1 MKTHFKKL
9 RNPNYIGSWD
19 LADANGNF
27 QDLTVTIT
35 GAVKELVHD
44 GKGGQEEC
52 SVVQLKGLKP
62 MVANSTNLKMIAKVT
77 GSPYIEDWAGK
88 QIILTVKQVK
98 AFGEIHDA
106 IRVKN
111 EKPVKPA
118 MTASHA
124 NYALVVAAVKSGKT
138 RPEIESKYSV
148 TDAVWQQIVKEAA
161 NG

>member
-19 LADANGNF
+19 LADADGNF
-27 QDLTVTIT
+27 KDLIVTIK
-35 GAVKELVHD
+35 GAKKEMVHD

-52 SVVQLKGLKP
+52 SVIELAGLKP
-62 MVANSTNLKMIAKVT
+62 MVANATNLKMIAKVLK
-77 GSPYIEDWAGK
+77 SPYIEDWTGK

-98 AFGEIHDA
+98 AFGEMHDA

-111 EKPVKPA
+111 EVPQKPTL
-118 MTASHA
+118 TANHQ
-124 NYALVVAAVKSGKT
+124 NYTLVVNAVKGGKT
-138 RPEIESKYSV
+138 RADIETRYLVSDV
-148 TDAVWQQIVKEAA
+148 VWQSIVKEAS

>member
-19 LADANGNF
+19 LADENGNF
-27 QDLTVTIT
+27 KDLTVTIT
-35 GAVKELVHD
+35 GATKEMVHD

-52 SVVQLKGLKP
+52 SVVYLKGLKP
-62 MVANSTNLKMIAKVT
+62 MVANATNLKMIAKVT
-77 GSPYIEDWAGK
+77 KSPYIEDWSGK

-98 AFGEIHDA
+98 AFGEMHDA

-111 EKPVKPA
+111 EVPVKPA
-118 MTASHA
+118 MTSSHA
-124 NYALVVAAVKSGKT
+124 NYALVVSAVKSGKT
-138 RPEIESKYSV
+138 RQDIETKYSV
-148 TDAVWQQIVKEAA
+148 ADAVWQQIVKEAS

>member
-9 RNPNYIGSWD
+9 RNHNYMGSWD
-19 LADANGNF
+19 LADQNGNF

-35 GAVKELVHD
+35 GATKEIVHD

-52 SVVQLKGLKP
+52 SVVHLKGLKP
-62 MVANSTNLKMIAKVT
+62 MVANATNLKMISKLT
-77 GSPYIEDWAGK
+77 GSPYIEDWTGK

-98 AFGEIHDA
+98 AFGEVHDA

-111 EKPVKPA
+111 EVPVKPA
-118 MTASHA
+118 MTSTHA
-124 NYALVVAAVKSGKT
+124 NYSLVVAAVKSGKT

-148 TDAVWQQIVKEAA
+148 ADAVWNDILKEAG

>member
-19 LADANGNF
+19 LADADGNF
-27 QDLTVTIT
+27 KDLTVTIK
-35 GAVKELVHD
+35 GAKKEMVHD

-52 SVVQLKGLKP
+52 SVIELAGLKP
-62 MVANSTNLKMIAKVT
+62 MVANATNLKMIAKVLK
-77 GSPYIEDWAGK
+77 SPYIEDWTGK

-98 AFGEIHDA
+98 AFGEMHDA

-111 EKPVKPA
+111 ELPQKPVLTKDHQ
-118 MTASHA
+118 S
-124 NYALVVAAVKSGKT
+124 YRLVINAVKGGKT
-138 RPEIESKYSV
+138 RNDIETKYSV
-148 TDAVWQQIVKEAA
+148 TDQVWNEITKEVG